1 MGPEVRPELSIV
13 IVNWNTRQLL
23 RDCLQSICADP
34 ASGQWEVV
42 VVDNASADD
51 SAAMVRRYF
60 PQVQLL
66 ASSENLGFG
75 RANNLALE
83 RARGEYLLLLNSD
96 TRVEPGAL
104 GALVDFVKERPR
116 AGAAGPMLLN
126 ADGSLQ
132 LSCGIAPSLKTEIAH
147 KLLLHRLFPFF
158 KLAGWDHRLP
168 RSVGW
173 VSGACLLIRRQA
185 LEEVG
190 ALDPAMYMC
199 CEDLEW
205 CLRLRKRGWQ
215 IFYYPFSRVV
225 HLEGQSIRKNLGEM
239 LVVSQQ
245 SLYYLFQKHFGA
257 GQLRVLRLLTLVE
270 MGLRSALWSALFVC
284 SRARRS
290 EGRQRLRAYRQI
302 LRRSLF
308 DRPYWSPMRTPADK
322 RSSEN

>member
-1 MGPEVRPELSIV
+1 MKPRLSVV

-23 RDCLQSICADP
+23 RDCLEALQADP
-34 ASGQWEVV
+34 ASSQWEVL
-42 VVDNASADD
+42 VVDNASADG
-51 SAAMVRRYF
+51 SAAMVQTCF

-66 ASSENLGFG
+66 VSPENLGFS

-83 RARGEYLLLLNSD
+83 KARGEYLLLLNSD
-96 TRVEPGAL
+96 TRVERGAL
-104 GALVDFVKERPR
+104 GALVDFVEGHPR
-116 AGAAGPMLLN
+116 IGAAGPMLLN

-132 LSCGIAPSLKTEIAH
+132 LSCGIVPSLRAEIAH

-158 KLAGWDHRLP
+158 KLAGWDHGSA

-190 ALDPAMYMC
+190 PLDPAIYMC

-205 CLRLRKRGWQ
+205 CLRLSKGGWQ
-215 IFYYPFSRVV
+215 IFYYPFSRVI
-225 HLEGQSIRKNLGEM
+225 HLEGQSIRRNLEEM

-245 SLYYLFQKHFGA
+245 SLFYLFQKHFGP
-257 GQLRVLRLLTLVE
+257 GQLFILRLLTLIE

-284 SRARRS
+284 FPARRA
-290 EGRQRLRAYRQI
+290 EGLQRLRAYRQI

-308 DRPYWSPMRTPADK
+308 DRTYWSPMKTPADK